1 MSSPADLRATAGALV
16 AEAAAIAPLLDD
28 VVRRSGPDVWAG
40 PAAERFD
47 AELHVRRA
55 ELRGVVEELQA
66 AADALQL
73 RADRLEAE
81 LREAQRRETER
92 REARRRIAGG
102 QLERSR

>member
-1 MSSPADLRATAGALV
+1 MASPADLRTTAAALV

-55 ELRGVVEELQA
+55 ELRGVVEELAA

-73 RADRLEAE
+73 RAERLEAE
-81 LREAQRRETER
+81 LRDAERREVER
-92 REARRRIAGG
+92 REARRRIAAG
-102 QLERSR
+102 QPARRR